1 MRKKKRLAPQLFA
14 ARSTG
19 TIARRDPK
27 AFSKISRGHVA
38 PGSTGAAAATTEV
51 IDENA
56 VADANVTATTTQ
68 GDASTDK
75 TVKSQASVVIP
86 QGTTTLGFHHYADVF
101 PELTDDRLAEL
112 AQDIREHGL
121 LDKIVTFEDKILDGR
136 GRYRA
141 CRMAGVEPEFEIF
154 SGDDPLA
161 YVASRNL
168 HRRHLTD
175 SQRAMVAAKI
185 ANFKVGANQ
194 HSEGLP
200 IGEASNLMNVS
211 ARSTARAREVL
222 AHGNPELVA
231 AVESGDLTVTAAAE
245 LARNQAAASS
255 DKTAPS
261 LNSPTASANAPAT
274 EPSPDANTMV
284 EAPTVQVESPPLAE
298 PLSRAATWPPAFK
311 LPKPGVTFLVGSLT
325 AAVVEVAVKIAATVS
340 AGVEWPDYS
349 RAERGDV
356 VWLSSQACA
365 QAFLHPQLM
374 AAGANRHGVRF
385 LEVEADD
392 FGLPIR
398 NLSEDLRR
406 LHREITTKGPV
417 SCVIVDYLVE
427 YLRFGDTEQ
436 TIRHF
441 GYATKALQ
449 EFAVEHNAAI
459 ILPCQL
465 PTSDDDTVTEAVT
478 AFGSLEAVSAVF
490 LIKRDAKQTRG
501 VLVDVKEQVS
511 LDATGFPFQ
520 LRNRNCVPAVVW
532 DGLARDLRTYI
543 ATPIIVA
550 DESNSSGPEQ
560 SSLSASPHEAP
571 NSQTVK

>member
-1 MRKKKRLAPQLFA
+1 MTTNIATNVASTEVLDEKTIAGADAADTPVDVSTETALAPDTSA
-14 ARSTG
+14 
-19 TIARRDPK
+19 
-27 AFSKISRGHVA
+27 
-38 PGSTGAAAATTEV
+38 
-51 IDENA
+51 
-56 VADANVTATTTQ
+56 
-68 GDASTDK
+68 
-75 TVKSQASVVIP
+75 VIP
-86 QGTTTLGFHHYADVF
+86 QEDVALEFHEYANIF

-121 LDKIVTFEDKILDGR
+121 LDKIALYEDKILDGR

-141 CRMAGVEPEFEIF
+141 CLMAGVKPEFEVF
-154 SGDDPLA
+154 TGADPLA
-161 YVASRNL
+161 YVASRNQ

-175 SQRAMVAAKI
+175 GQRAMVAAKI

-200 IGEASNLMNVS
+200 IGEASKLMNVS

-222 AHGNPELVA
+222 THGNSELVV
-231 AVESGDLTVTAAAE
+231 AVESGDLTVAAAVALAHNQATAAF
-245 LARNQAAASS
+245 NNP
-255 DKTAPS
+255 APS
-261 LNSPTASANAPAT
+261 LNSPTASANAPAA
-274 EPSPDANTMV
+274 EPSPDASTLIEM
-284 EAPTVQVESPPLAE
+284 ATVQVGSPSLAE

-325 AAVVEVAVKIAATVS
+325 AAVLEVAVKIAATVS

-365 QAFLHPQLM
+365 QAFLHPQFE
-374 AAGANRHGVRF
+374 AAGAYLQGVRF

-417 SCVIVDYLVE
+417 SCVIIDYFAE
-427 YLRFGDTEQ
+427 YLRFGDTGQ
-436 TIRHF
+436 AIRRFRH
-441 GYATKALQ
+441 ATEALQ
-449 EFAVEHNAAI
+449 EFAVDHGAAV

-465 PTSDDDTVTEAVT
+465 PTRDDDAVKEAVT

-490 LIKRDAKQTRG
+490 LVKRDAKPNRG
-501 VLVDVKEQVS
+501 TLVHVKEQVS
-511 LDATGFPFQ
+511 LDAKGFPFQ

-532 DGLARDLRTYI
+532 DSLLADI
-543 ATPIIVA
+543 ATDIAKVPISI
-550 DESNSSGPEQ
+550 
-560 SSLSASPHEAP
+560 
-571 NSQTVK
+571 TVK

>member
-38 PGSTGAAAATTEV
+38 PGSTGAAAAITEV

-56 VADANVTATTTQ
+56 VADANVTAATTTQ

-86 QGTTTLGFHHYADVF
+86 QGTTTLGFHHYADIF
-101 PELTDDRLAEL
+101 PELSDDRLAEL

-222 AHGNPELVA
+222 AHGNPELVTA
-231 AVESGDLTVTAAAE
+231 MESGDLTVAAAAE

-255 DKTAPS
+255 DNTAPS
-261 LNSPTASANAPAT
+261 LDSPTASANAPAA
-274 EPSPDANTMV
+274 EPSSDANTMV
-284 EAPTVQVESPPLAE
+284 EAPTVQVESPSLAE
-298 PLSRAATWPPAFK
+298 PLSRAATWPSAFK

-325 AAVVEVAVKIAATVS
+325 AAVVEVAVKTAATVS
-340 AGVEWPDYS
+340 AG
-349 RAERGDV
+349 G
-356 VWLSSQACA
+356 
-365 QAFLHPQLM
+365 
-374 AAGANRHGVRF
+374 
-385 LEVEADD
+385 
-392 FGLPIR
+392 
-398 NLSEDLRR
+398 
-406 LHREITTKGPV
+406 
-417 SCVIVDYLVE
+417 
-427 YLRFGDTEQ
+427 
-436 TIRHF
+436 
-441 GYATKALQ
+441 
-449 EFAVEHNAAI
+449 
-459 ILPCQL
+459 
-465 PTSDDDTVTEAVT
+465 
-478 AFGSLEAVSAVF
+478 
-490 LIKRDAKQTRG
+490 
-501 VLVDVKEQVS
+501 
-511 LDATGFPFQ
+511 
-520 LRNRNCVPAVVW
+520 
-532 DGLARDLRTYI
+532 
-543 ATPIIVA
+543 
-550 DESNSSGPEQ
+550 
-560 SSLSASPHEAP
+560 
-571 NSQTVK
+571 